1 MSAPTTECPV
11 PANELFC
18 NELADDRR
26 KANWNDDG
34 TLGTYMT
41 LYSCLKRVKVNIEV
55 SYFIYCRDLDP
66 SDWAT
71 GWWLSTSQ
79 PQICHMV
86 DDGCW
91 KVSLQLETVV
101 WGDANEII
109 TGCML
114 DWIPTSTWT
123 YYLPLERLQ
132 YAFSVKSSSSWHV
145 FQFTLQLFMDG
156 FCSIARFSPL
166 GCLLEMEKHR
176 KDTPNNEQLVSTW
189 RGTFSSV
196 PSHRRNAPFR
206 PASNL
211 ADFRD
216 IVVVGFPVEW

>member
-101 WGDANEII
+101 WGDANEMI

-123 YYLPLERLQ
+123 YYLPLENCNTRFQSNHPHRDMCSNLLSN
-132 YAFSVKSSSSWHV
+132 YSWMV
-145 FQFTLQLFMDG
+145 FAASQDFHLWVACWRWRNIGKIRPTMNSLSRRDEVPFQASLPTEEMHLFDLP
-156 FCSIARFSPL
+156 A
-166 GCLLEMEKHR
+166 
-176 KDTPNNEQLVSTW
+176 TW
-189 RGTFSSV
+189 RISV
-196 PSHRRNAPFR
+196 T
-206 PASNL
+206 L
-211 ADFRD
+211 
-216 IVVVGFPVEW
+216 WW